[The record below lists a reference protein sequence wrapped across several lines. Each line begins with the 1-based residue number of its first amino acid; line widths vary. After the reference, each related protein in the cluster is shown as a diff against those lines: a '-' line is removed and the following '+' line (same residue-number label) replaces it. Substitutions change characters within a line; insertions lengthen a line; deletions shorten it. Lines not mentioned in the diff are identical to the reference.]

1 MYLTLTLLCA
11 FLLLYSLASRKIE
24 SWPINGALV
33 FTLFGFAFGAQGLGW
48 LKLEANVEGLS
59 LVAELTLAV
68 VLFSDAANVNM
79 TVLLKNLRLPK
90 RLLLIGLPLTILLG
104 ILSGYILFAGMGLV
118 SIALLATMLAPTD
131 AALGKA
137 VITNK
142 AVPEK
147 IRESLNV
154 ESGLNDGICVP
165 IIFILLSLATHSSG
179 EGNTTVMALTLVAQ
193 SIGIGLG
200 AGLAVSLLGSY
211 LMRVSL
217 LRELMGEAWTHL
229 PVVALSI
236 LAFSLSQQLGG
247 SGFIGA
253 FCGGLL
259 FGHLE
264 KARKEKLLEESENVG
279 NLLSLFT
286 WVFFGASYV
295 GQALPFI
302 TPQIVIY
309 SILSLT
315 LVRMLPVFICLS
327 GTGLSTREKLF
338 AGWFG
343 PRGLASIVFGLI
355 IFEEQ
360 LPASETITACLICT
374 VMLSVVLHGVTANP
388 LAKRM
393 AASTPQV

>member
-11 FLLLYSLASRKIE
+11 FILIYSLGSRRIE
-24 SWPINGALV
+24 SWPVNGALV
-33 FTLFGFAFGAQGLGW
+33 FTLFGLAFGSEGLGW
-48 LKLEANVEGLS
+48 LGLKANEEGLS

-79 TVLLKNLRLPK
+79 SVLLKNLRLPK

-104 ILSGYILFAGMGLV
+104 ILSGYLLFAGMGLL

-137 VITNK
+137 VITNP

-147 IRESLNV
+147 LRESLNV

-165 IIFILLSLATHSSG
+165 IIFILLSLATEIPA
-179 EGNTTVMALTLVAQ
+179 EGKATTMALTLITQ

-200 AGLAVSLLGSY
+200 VGLGVSLLGSY
-211 LMRVSL
+211 L
-217 LRELMGEAWTHL
+217 LRLSHLRQLMGEAWTHL

-247 SGFIGA
+247 SGFIAA
-253 FCGGLL
+253 FCGGML

-264 KARKEKLLEESENVG
+264 QARKKKLLEESENVG

-286 WVFFGASYV
+286 WVFFGACYL

-302 TPQIVIY
+302 TPRIVLY
-309 SILSLT
+309 SLLSLT
-315 LVRMLPVFICLS
+315 VVRMLPVFICLS
-327 GTGLSTREKLF
+327 GTGLSTFEKLF

-343 PRGLASIVFGLI
+343 PRGLASIVFGVI
-355 IFEEQ
+355 VFEEH
-360 LPASETITACLICT
+360 LPANETISACLICT
-374 VMLSVVLHGVTANP
+374 VLLSVVLHGVSANP
-388 LAKRM
+388 LAKRL
-393 AASTPQV
+393 AARV